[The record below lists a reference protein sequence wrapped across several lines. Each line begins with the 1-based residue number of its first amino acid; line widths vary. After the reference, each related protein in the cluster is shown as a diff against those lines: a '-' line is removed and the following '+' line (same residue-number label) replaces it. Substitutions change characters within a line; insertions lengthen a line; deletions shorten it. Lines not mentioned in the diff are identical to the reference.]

1 MVSCIVFT
9 IIHYAICDCESRG
22 FLKGR
27 VTKWHGGLMDIL
39 TLVQLEL
46 RFKFYLQP
54 GRFWVGENALSLLS
68 E

>member
-22 FLKGR
+22 FLKAR

-54 GRFWVGENALSLLS
+54 GRF
-68 E
+68 